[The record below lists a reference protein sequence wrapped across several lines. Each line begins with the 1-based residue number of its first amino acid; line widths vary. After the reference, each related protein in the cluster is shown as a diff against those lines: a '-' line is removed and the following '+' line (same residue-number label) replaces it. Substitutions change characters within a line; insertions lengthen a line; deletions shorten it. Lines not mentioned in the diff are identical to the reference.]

1 MKLRKEIYTIGGLNL
16 VIVLLSFT
24 LFAVLINTTILSVM
38 LILVGLVSFFGFI
51 GLGIN
56 ENDQELSKED
66 IRLAIV
72 ISLITFYL
80 TAVGTVSMFAREIN
94 WPVITETMITH
105 FTSIIGVV
113 IAFYFG
119 TEAYLAVYKKSSGES
134 NTTDSS
140 PVKTPAVKEV
150 KKT

>member
-1 MKLRKEIYTIGGLNL
+1 MKLREMIYTIGGLNL

-24 LFAVLINTTILSVM
+24 LFRIYLHMSILSAM

-51 GLGIN
+51 GLGVH

-66 IRLAIV
+66 IRVAIV
-72 ISLITFYL
+72 ISLVTFYL
-80 TAVGTVSMFAREIN
+80 TVVGTVSMFARTIDWPEI
-94 WPVITETMITH
+94 TQTMITH

-119 TEAYLAVYKKSSGES
+119 TEAYIAVYGKSSGES
-134 NTTDSS
+134 DTADSTSGQNTE
-140 PVKTPAVKEV
+140 VKEA